1 MRKLAL
7 AVISALALTATGLTA
22 VKAQSQTSTPPQTWP
37 TRAVRLIVP
46 YAAGGNVDVAA
57 RILAE
62 KLQQELGQP
71 FVIENKPGAGGLLG
85 SETVAKA
92 EPDGYTLLIGANG
105 PILFAPEMGAR
116 RAYEWRRD
124 FIPVST
130 VTLTPL
136 VLQVHPDLP
145 AKTFAEFLNLVRT
158 RQPPLTM
165 ASPGPGTTNHL
176 LSELMQ
182 SKLGAKWMTVQYRGN
197 APATNDLVGGH
208 VQFNLDQISVA
219 LPFLKDNRTRALAV
233 TGSTRLADLP
243 DVPTFTELGYPA
255 FDGQTFTGLMAPAKT
270 PDAVIALLHQA
281 VIKVLNDPSVKSR
294 YLALG
299 AQSAPMTQDEFRAY
313 LEKEDQTWIPLI
325 RSLNIRSE

>member
-1 MRKLAL
+1 MWKTAS
-7 AVISALALTATGLTA
+7 SALFAAALATGLA
-22 VKAQSQTSTPPQTWP
+22 AAPAPAQTPPQAVAWP
-37 TRAVRLIVP
+37 NRAVRLIVP

-62 KLQQELGQP
+62 RLQQELGQP
-71 FVIENKPGAGGLLG
+71 FVIENKPGAGGLIG
-85 SETVAKA
+85 SETVARA
-92 EPDGYTLLIGANG
+92 DADGSPLLIGANG
-105 PILFAPEMGAR
+105 PILFAPEMGTR

-145 AKTFAEFLNLVRT
+145 ARTMAEFLSLART

-176 LSELMQ
+176 MSELMQ
-182 SKLGAKWMTVQYRGN
+182 SKLGVTWMTVQYRGN

-208 VQFNLDQISVA
+208 VQFNLDQLSVA

-233 TGSTRLADLP
+233 TGPKRLAELP
-243 DVPTFTELGYPA
+243 DVPTFTELGYGEI
-255 FDGQTFTGLMAPAKT
+255 DGQTFTGLMAPTGT
-270 PDAVIALLHQA
+270 PEPVIRRLHET
-281 VIKVLNDPSVKSR
+281 VIRILNDPQVKAR
-294 YLALG
+294 FAELG
-299 AQSAPMTQDEFRAY
+299 AQSAPMSQDEFRAY
-313 LEKEDQTWIPLI
+313 LEREDQTWIPLI
-325 RSLNIRSE
+325 RRLDIRSQ

>member
-1 MRKLAL
+1 MRRLAL
-7 AVISALALTATGLTA
+7 SLLSAVALATGLLIGPA
-22 VKAQSQTSTPPQTWP
+22 EAQGPATDWP
-37 TRAVRLIVP
+37 SRAVRLIVP

-85 SETVAKA
+85 SDTVAKA
-92 EPDGYTLLIGANG
+92 DPDGYTLLVGANG
-105 PILFAPEMGAR
+105 PILFAPEMGPR
-116 RAYEWRRD
+116 RSYEWRRD
-124 FIPVST
+124 FVPIST

-136 VLQVHPDLP
+136 VLQVHPSVP
-145 AKTFAEFLNLVRT
+145 AKTFADFLALART

-219 LPFLKDNRTRALAV
+219 LPYIRDGRTRALAV
-233 TGSTRLADLP
+233 TGTARLAELP
-243 DVPTFTELGYPA
+243 DVPTFTELGYA
-255 FDGQTFTGLMAPAKT
+255 ELDGQTFTGLMAPART
-270 PDAVIALLHQA
+270 PEAVVLRLHEA
-281 VIKVLNDPSVKSR
+281 VVRILNDPGVKAR
-294 YLALG
+294 YAELG
-299 AQSAPMTQDEFRAY
+299 AQSAPMTREQFRAY

-325 RSLNIRSE
+325 RGLNIRSE

>member
-1 MRKLAL
+1 MASTALLA
-7 AVISALALTATGLTA
+7 AAFATGLA
-22 VKAQSQTSTPPQTWP
+22 PGPAAAQAAAPSQAWP
-37 TRAVRLIVP
+37 NRAVRLIVP

-71 FVIENKPGAGGLLG
+71 FVIENKPGAGGLIG
-85 SETVAKA
+85 SETVARA

-105 PILFAPEMGAR
+105 PILFAPEMGTR

-145 AKTFAEFLNLVRT
+145 AKSMAEFLALART

-176 LSELMQ
+176 MSELMQ
-182 SKLGAKWMTVQYRGN
+182 SKLGVTWMTVQYRGN

-208 VQFNLDQISVA
+208 VQFNLDQLSVA

-233 TGSTRLADLP
+233 TGPQRLAELP
-243 DVPTFTELGYPA
+243 DVPTFTELGYGEI
-255 FDGQTFTGLMAPAKT
+255 DGQTFTGLMAPAAT
-270 PDAVIALLHQA
+270 PEPVIRRLHET
-281 VIKVLNDPSVKSR
+281 VIRILNDAQVKAR
-294 YLALG
+294 FAELG
-299 AQSAPMTQDEFRAY
+299 AQSAPMSRDAFRAY
-313 LEKEDQTWIPLI
+313 LEREDQTWIPLI
-325 RSLNIRSE
+325 RRLDIRSQ

>member
-1 MRKLAL
+1 MWRMASTALLA
-7 AVISALALTATGLTA
+7 AAFATGLA
-22 VKAQSQTSTPPQTWP
+22 PGPAAAQASAPSQAWP
-37 TRAVRLIVP
+37 NRAVRLIVP

-71 FVIENKPGAGGLLG
+71 FVIENKPGAGGLIG
-85 SETVAKA
+85 SETVARA

-105 PILFAPEMGAR
+105 PILFAPEMGTR

-145 AKTFAEFLNLVRT
+145 AKSMAEFLALART

-176 LSELMQ
+176 MSELMQ
-182 SKLGAKWMTVQYRGN
+182 SKLGVTWMTVQYRGN

-208 VQFNLDQISVA
+208 VQFNLDQLSVA

-233 TGSTRLADLP
+233 TGPQRLAELP
-243 DVPTFTELGYPA
+243 DVPTFTELGYGEI
-255 FDGQTFTGLMAPAKT
+255 DGQTFTGLMAPAAT
-270 PDAVIALLHQA
+270 PEPVIRRLHET
-281 VIKVLNDPSVKSR
+281 VIRILNDAQVKAR
-294 YLALG
+294 FAELG
-299 AQSAPMTQDEFRAY
+299 AQSAPMGRDAFRAY
-313 LEKEDQTWIPLI
+313 LEREDQTWIPLI
-325 RSLNIRSE
+325 RRLDIRSQ